1 MLKLTPGAN
10 KANAILIRIVLF
22 LIGGIAIITG
32 MCLFSG
38 DMWMLTPR
46 AEQYQPA
53 TGDLVDVVIYEPSKF
68 FFALL
73 YVFIITL
80 VWLLAVRKIPW
91 RPIQHPILPLMVLI
105 AAGIFI
111 FLHPEV
117 TPGRDASIQYG
128 KHNTY
133 YASIFWMKTRSGS
146 HSAKQ
151 SKYET
156 FVEAKDPAGLSTETI
171 LAEPGAVKWSGI
183 ASFTP
188 CHSMKAGFRTSIRR
202 SLPTSVVRLPI
213 WIRSLKTSCLSLK
226 PSGAVNEPAKNG
238 FAADITPLAGAV

>member
-22 LIGGIAIITG
+22 LIGGIAIMTG

-80 VWLLAVRKIPW
+80 VWLLAVRNIP
-91 RPIQHPILPLMVLI
+91 L
-105 AAGIFI
+105 AADTASYITADG
-111 FLHPEV
+111 
-117 TPGRDASIQYG
+117 TDCRRDSY
-128 KHNTY
+128 
-133 YASIFWMKTRSGS
+133 F
-146 HSAKQ
+146 
-151 SKYET
+151 
-156 FVEAKDPAGLSTETI
+156 P
-171 LAEPGAVKWSGI
+171 
-183 ASFTP
+183 
-188 CHSMKAGFRTSIRR
+188 
-202 SLPTSVVRLPI
+202 
-213 WIRSLKTSCLSLK
+213 
-226 PSGAVNEPAKNG
+226 PSGGHPGSGCQYSVR
-238 FAADITPLAGAV
+238 

>member
-46 AEQYQPA
+46 
-53 TGDLVDVVIYEPSKF
+53 
-68 FFALL
+68 
-73 YVFIITL
+73 
-80 VWLLAVRKIPW
+80 
-91 RPIQHPILPLMVLI
+91 PIQHPILPLMILI

-156 FVEAKDPAGLSTETI
+156 FVEAKDPRWLIDRNNLRRAWRCEVQRHTQFYTLSFNEGWFPNGDPQV
-171 LAEPGAVKWSGI
+171 LANQCSQI
-183 ASFTP
+183 ADLDTVSEDELLVT
-188 CHSMKAGFRTSIRR
+188 KT
-202 SLPTSVVRLPI
+202 
-213 WIRSLKTSCLSLK
+213 IRSRK
-226 PSGAVNEPAKNG
+226 
-238 FAADITPLAGAV
+238 